1 MITFAVERPP
11 DMKNREMTRRMFRNI
26 SLAAVTSLTLLAA
39 VQCVWA
45 WRIYRDAV
53 DAFRNR
59 VESAAYRSVYETIRT
74 DPFGT
79 VPSGDVEVDLDDF
92 GLYFTA
98 NMLETGTLQP
108 YCAEVVDRADGGRVV
123 MRRGDAAAI
132 AHPAVSEI
140 DIDDGGRLALRVT
153 VSVPVRELWGGMWGV
168 VVPSAA
174 IVVLMCCVLALLLRT
189 MFRQKS
195 LEEMRRDLTH
205 NITHELKTPIAVAA
219 AANDALRNFSAGD
232 DPVRRA
238 RYLDI
243 VAAQLSQ
250 LSSMVEHILAVS
262 VAEQEQMRLLVE
274 RFALRPVLE
283 QAAAKYAAAEKP
295 VDVALDVA
303 QTMEV
308 CGDRFH
314 LSNVVSTLFDNAVKY
329 SGGSVHIV
337 VTAYKVR
344 HGAKEC
350 VEIAVSDDGI
360 GIEPRALEH
369 IFEKFYRVPTGD
381 VQRVRGYG
389 LGLYYAR
396 RVVECH
402 GGRITARSRVGE
414 GTVIT
419 IVLPDDGKQR

>member
-1 MITFAVERPP
+1 
-11 DMKNREMTRRMFRNI
+11 MKGREMTRSRFRNV
-26 SLAAVTSLTLLAA
+26 SLAAVASLTLLAA
-39 VQCVWA
+39 VQCVGA

-59 VESAAYRSVYETIRT
+59 VESAAYKSVYEAIRT
-74 DPFGT
+74 DPFGEA
-79 VPSGDVEVDLDDF
+79 PSGGTEVDLDGF

-108 YCAEVVDRADGGRVV
+108 YCAEVIDRADGGRVV

-132 AHPAVSEI
+132 AHPTVSEI

-168 VVPSAA
+168 VVPSAV
-174 IVVLMCCVLALLLRT
+174 IVVLMCAVFVLLLRT

-195 LEEMRRDLTH
+195 LEAMRRDLTH
-205 NITHELKTPIAVAA
+205 NITHELKTPIAVAS
-219 AANDALRNFSAGD
+219 AANDAMRNFSAD
-232 DPVRRA
+232 ADPVRRA

-243 VAAQLSQ
+243 VAAQFSQ

-262 VAEQEQMRLLVE
+262 VAGEEDMRLRRE
-274 RFALRPVLE
+274 RFALRPLVE
-283 QAAAKYAAAEKP
+283 QAAAKFSAVGKP
-295 VDVALDVA
+295 VGMSFDVADDLY
-303 QTMEV
+303 V

-314 LSNVVSTLFDNAVKY
+314 LSNVVSTVLDNAVKY
-329 SGGSVHIV
+329 SGESVRV
-337 VTAYKVR
+337 SVSARRVK
-344 HGAKEC
+344 GG
-350 VEIAVSDDGI
+350 VEIDIGDNGI
-360 GIEPRALEH
+360 GIEPKALEH

-389 LGLYYAR
+389 LGLYYAC
-396 RVVECH
+396 RVVERL
-402 GGRITARSRVGE
+402 GGRITARSRVGA

-419 IVLPDDGKQR
+419 ILLPDE

>member
-1 MITFAVERPP
+1 
-11 DMKNREMTRRMFRNI
+11 MKGREMTRMRFRNV
-26 SLAAVTSLTLLAA
+26 SLAAVASLTLLAA

-59 VESAAYRSVYETIRT
+59 VESAAYKSVYESIRT

-79 VPSGDVEVDLDDF
+79 EPSGDLKVDLDDF

-108 YCAEVVDRADGGRVV
+108 YCAEVIDRTDGGRVV

-132 AHPAVSEI
+132 EHPAVSEI
-140 DIDDGGRLALRVT
+140 DLDDGERLALRVT
-153 VSVPVRELWGGMWGV
+153 VSVPVGEIWGRMWGV

-174 IVVLMCCVLALLLRT
+174 IVVLMCAVLVLLLRT

-205 NITHELKTPIAVAA
+205 NITHELKTPIAVAV
-219 AANDALRNFSAGD
+219 AANDAMRNFPAGA
-232 DPVRRA
+232 DPARRA

-250 LSSMVEHILAVS
+250 LSSMVEHILTVS
-262 VAEQEQMRLLVE
+262 RA
-274 RFALRPVLE
+274 FSLRE
-283 QAAAKYAAAEKP
+283 QAAAKFSAVGKSVEFAFD
-295 VDVALDVA
+295 VDEGLVVR
-303 QTMEV
+303 
-308 CGDRFH
+308 GDRFH
-314 LSNVVSTLFDNAVKY
+314 LSNLFSTLFDNAVKY
-329 SGGSVHIV
+329 SGESVHV
-337 VTAYKVR
+337 SVR
-344 HGAKEC
+344 GRHVRRGAGEA
-350 VEIAVSDDGI
+350 VEITVEDDGI

-369 IFEKFYRVPTGD
+369 IFEKFYRVPSGD
-381 VQRVRGYG
+381 VQRTRGYG

-396 RVVECH
+396 RVAERH
-402 GGRITARSRVGE
+402 GGSITARSRVGR

-419 IVLPDDGKQR
+419 VILPDDGKR

>member
-1 MITFAVERPP
+1 MA
-11 DMKNREMTRRMFRNI
+11 DSKSREMTRRMFRNV
-26 SLAAVTSLTLLAA
+26 SLAAVVSLTLLAA

-53 DAFRNR
+53 EAFRSR
-59 VESAAYRSVYETIRT
+59 VESAAYKSVYEAFRT
-74 DPFGT
+74 DPFGRVT
-79 VPSGDVEVDLDDF
+79 ADDVNVDLDDF

-108 YCAEVVDRADGGRVV
+108 YCAEVVDRADGDRIV
-123 MRRGDAAAI
+123 MRRGDMAAI

-153 VSVPVRELWGGMWGV
+153 VSVPVGEMWGEMWGV

-195 LEEMRRDLTH
+195 LGEMRRDLTR
-205 NITHELKTPIAVAA
+205 NITHELKTPIAVAV
-219 AANDALRNFSAGD
+219 AANDALRNFPAGA

-238 RYLDI
+238 RYADI

-262 VAEQEQMRLLVE
+262 VAEQEDMRLRCE

-283 QAAAKYAAAEKP
+283 QAAAKYAAVEKR
-295 VDVALDVA
+295 VGFSFDVADDLY
-303 QTMEV
+303 V

-329 SGGSVHIV
+329 SGAEVRIAV
-337 VTAYKVR
+337 AAREVR
-344 HGAKEC
+344 HGAKSA
-350 VEIAVSDDGI
+350 VEVEVADNGM
-360 GIEPRALEH
+360 GIEAKALEH
-369 IFEKFYRVPTGD
+369 IFEKFYRVPTGN
-381 VQRVRGYG
+381 VQCVRGYG

-396 RVVECH
+396 CVVERH
-402 GGRITARSRVGE
+402 GGRITARSRAGE

-419 IVLPDDGKQR
+419 VVLPDDGKQR

>member
-1 MITFAVERPP
+1 MSG
-11 DMKNREMTRRMFRNI
+11 MKNGEMTRSLFRNV
-26 SLAAVTSLTLLAA
+26 SLAAVASLTLLAA
-39 VQCVWA
+39 VQCVGA

-59 VESAAYRSVYETIRT
+59 VESAAYKSVYETIRT
-74 DPFGT
+74 EPFGEA
-79 VPSGDVEVDLDDF
+79 PSGGTEVDLDDF

-98 NMLETGTLQP
+98 NMLEAGTLQP
-108 YCAEVVDRADGGRVV
+108 YCAEVIDRADGDRVIIS
-123 MRRGDAAAI
+123 RGDLSSI
-132 AHPAVSEI
+132 EHPAVSEI
-140 DIDDGGRLALRVT
+140 DIDDSGRLALRVT
-153 VSVPVRELWGGMWGV
+153 VSVPVRDLWGGMWGV

-174 IVVLMCCVLALLLRT
+174 IVVLMCAVFALLMRT

-219 AANDALRNFSAGD
+219 AANDAMRNFSAD
-232 DPVRRA
+232 ADPVRRA

-262 VAEQEQMRLLVE
+262 VAEQEDMRLRCE

-283 QAAAKYAAAEKP
+283 QAAAKYAAVEKR
-295 VDVALDVA
+295 VGFSFDVADDLY
-303 QTMEV
+303 V

-329 SGGSVHIV
+329 SGAEVRIAV
-337 VTAYKVR
+337 AAREVR
-344 HGAKEC
+344 HGAEC
-350 VEIAVSDDGI
+350 GVEVEVADNGM
-360 GIEPRALEH
+360 GIEAKALDH

-396 RVVECH
+396 RVVERH

-414 GTVIT
+414 GTAIT

>member
-1 MITFAVERPP
+1 
-11 DMKNREMTRRMFRNI
+11 MKGREMTRMRFRNV
-26 SLAAVTSLTLLAA
+26 SLAAVASLTLLAA

-59 VESAAYRSVYETIRT
+59 VESAAYKSVYESIRT

-79 VPSGDVEVDLDDF
+79 EPSGDLKVDLDDF

-108 YCAEVVDRADGGRVV
+108 YCAEVIDRTDGGRVL

-132 AHPAVSEI
+132 EHPAVSEI
-140 DIDDGGRLALRVT
+140 DLDDGERLALRVT
-153 VSVPVRELWGGMWGV
+153 VSVPVGEIWGRMWGV

-174 IVVLMCCVLALLLRT
+174 IVVLMCAVLVLLLRT

-205 NITHELKTPIAVAA
+205 NITHELKTPIAVAV
-219 AANDALRNFSAGD
+219 AANDAMRNFPAGA
-232 DPVRRA
+232 DPARRA

-250 LSSMVEHILAVS
+250 LSSMVEHILTVS
-262 VAEQEQMRLLVE
+262 VAEQEQMRLHVE
-274 RFALRPVLE
+274 PVALRPLLE
-283 QAAAKYAAAEKP
+283 QAAAKFSAVGKSVEFAFD
-295 VDVALDVA
+295 VDEGL
-303 QTMEV
+303 EV
-308 CGDRFH
+308 RGDRFH
-314 LSNVVSTLFDNAVKY
+314 LSNLFSTLFDNAVKY
-329 SGGSVHIV
+329 SGESVHI
-337 VTAYKVR
+337 AVR
-344 HGAKEC
+344 ARRVRCGAGEA
-350 VEIAVSDDGI
+350 VEIAVEDDGI

-369 IFEKFYRVPTGD
+369 IFEKFYRVPLGD
-381 VQRVRGYG
+381 VQRTRGYG

-396 RVVECH
+396 RVAERH
-402 GGRITARSRVGE
+402 GGSITPRSRVGR

-419 IVLPDDGKQR
+419 VILPDDGKR